1 MPIVLTVE
9 PAKLSIYQLPEWIGP
24 CFHPDTDFHDY
35 ALADGT
41 NSITTTEA
49 NQLNCN
55 LKAVTNY
62 LNGYRIDP
70 CEIAETILIN
80 LIMYRMG

>member
-1 MPIVLTVE
+1 MPIVFTVE
-9 PAKLSIYQLPEWIGP
+9 SAKLFICQFTEWIGP
-24 CFHPDTDFHDY
+24 CFYPDIDFHDY

-41 NSITTTEA
+41 NSISTTDA

-55 LKAVTNY
+55 LQAVTNY

-70 CEIAETILIN
+70 YELVEPILIN
-80 LIMYRMG
+80 LIMNGMG